1 MARLFYL
8 WVVWLLST
16 LADPIPDGVLDM
28 DCHDRSFVIAVD
40 LSFAGDDAR
49 FEAVDGTGAY
59 AVAEPYAAKCGY
71 SVTISPL
78 SGRMELRAS
87 YFSCHTQTKDDKEFG
102 FSFNLL
108 VRRDGDVAY
117 GLNKTCS
124 PSLEWAPREVCCELN
139 YMEVSM
145 KSEIPCGAGEKD
157 DWNVLGHVD
166 GWSTLGWQV
175 VFQRD
180 EEQLEPMSISDARE
194 QGYMFALTHQRLVF
208 RTPYG
213 QTDSFMAMVDDIPV
227 EVVQATLFSRQRW
240 LVIMVDVAAT
250 CSMHQGAY
258 EDSGHLI
265 FRTPGEPY
273 PGPDVARVRVG
284 FNEGLFENG
293 DVVTENGTVQIS
305 IPLDAKGG
313 LRKSFVSD
321 DLYEFYTFHLY
332 LEQMFEDEG
341 AETRLRLHRTLSTP
355 MLLRPLFT
363 QNRSIVEE
371 RLFQVYLGDVP
382 QDVRLVLLRLN
393 GREALHTNSCSV
405 ADITQAAHGHGY
417 LLNVSF
423 DHPAVTQQ
431 YYETYGTVQYK
442 LDINY
447 TLSVLPE
454 NEPYF
459 YFVSVTALAGP
470 SPPVLDAVCSESGIS
485 FSADH
490 RGFGFLW
497 SIVVGS
503 DTLTPELAARRGYKM
518 SNASQKLQLDVPVYS
533 QGFRY
538 KDITLESFSG
548 TFEIHVKD
556 RQTGSV
562 QKSAS
567 KTCPFVTSELIVC
580 STDGTMTVAADLSR
594 MTPGGASPL
603 TSNLL
608 DSSCGPAEADETRAL
623 FSFPLNSCGS
633 KVKLRHGNVIYRN
646 EIFYSK
652 NVSED
657 VDERLMVQCKYPL
670 EGLHKLFSMY
680 RFESDDPGIGSMG
693 FIKRLAAGISTTPL
707 SGLVTSTI
715 AAPTTPMAGRSRS
728 GAPIRKHL
736 GSNPAVRYVWVSKQS
751 KPHPNAKKGIKG
763 WQNGNV

>member
-59 AVAEPYAAKCGY
+59 AIAEPYAAECGY

-87 YFSCHTQTKDDKEFG
+87 YFSCHTESKDDKVFG
-102 FSFNLL
+102 FSFKLL
-108 VRRDGDVAY
+108 VRRGVAY

-124 PSLEWAPREVCCELN
+124 PSLEWAPREVSCELN

-157 DWNVLGHVD
+157 NWNVLRH
-166 GWSTLGWQV
+166 V

-180 EEQLEPMSISDARE
+180 EEHLEPMSISDARE

-213 QTDSFMAMVDDIPV
+213 QPDSFMAMVDDIPV
-227 EVVQATLFSRQRW
+227 EVVHATLFSRQRW

-258 EDSGHLI
+258 EDSGHLV
-265 FRTPGEPY
+265 FRTPGAPY
-273 PGPDVARVRVG
+273 PGPDEARVRVG
-284 FNEGLFENG
+284 FTGGLFENG

-405 ADITQAAHGHGY
+405 ADITQPAHGHGY

-431 YYETYGTVQYK
+431 YYEMYGTVEYR

-454 NEPYF
+454 NEPYY

-490 RGFGFLW
+490 WGFGFLW

-503 DTLTPELAARRGYKM
+503 DTLTPELVAQRDYKM

-533 QGFRY
+533 QGFHY
-538 KDITLESFSG
+538 KDVTLERFLG
-548 TFEIHVKD
+548 TFEIHVKE

-580 STDGTMTVAADLSR
+580 STDGRMTVVADVSR
-594 MTPGGASPL
+594 MTPSGARPL

-608 DSSCGPAEADETRAL
+608 DSLCGPAEADETRAL

-652 NVSED
+652 NVSDSED
-657 VDERLMVQCKYPL
+657 VDERLVVQCKYPL

-693 FIKRLAAGISTTPL
+693 FIKRPAAGISTTPL
-707 SGLVTSTI
+707 SGLVPTTV
-715 AAPTTPMAGRSRS
+715 AAQTTPMAGRSS
-728 GAPIRKHL
+728 SAAPIRKHL

-751 KPHPNAKKGIKG
+751 KPHPNGRKGTKG
-763 WQNGNV
+763 WQHGNI